1 MKKSLFLASVI
12 AVALLTSCGTAV
24 QPDQVSVNP
33 SPLTVVGNQVEAEIT
48 GTFPVKKFAKN
59 AVLTVTPVLKYNGG
73 EALSKSV
80 TYVGESAKENGQVV
94 SYKEGGKYT
103 QVAIFDYVPQMAK
116 SELYLRF
123 EARKGNKVVTLPD
136 VKIADGVISTAK
148 LAVATAEEVK
158 PQITADKFQRIIQEV
173 QEADIRFL
181 IQQTTLRNSEL
192 KSQEMKDLHAA
203 IKDADAAENKAINK
217 IEVAGYASPDGEQGL
232 NEKLADKRQANA
244 EKYLAKQLKKAKV
257 SAEIESNVTAED
269 WAGFQKAM
277 EASNIQDK
285 ELVLRVLSMYTD
297 PEERE
302 TQIKNLSAV
311 YKTIADEILPALRR
325 SRLILTTDLIGKSDE
340 EIAALAKNDPRALSV
355 DELLYAAT
363 LTQDAAEKI
372 ALYAKATELFPQD
385 HRAYNNIGM
394 IQFSQGKVADARRSF
409 AKALQLA
416 PADPDV
422 NYNAGIAAM
431 AENDLVQAE
440 QYLGK
445 AAGTKGD
452 LKAAMGTLYTMKGD
466 YAAAKTAYGQ
476 EATNNAAVQQILNE
490 DYAAARQ
497 TLARVAKPNATTAY
511 LAAVVGARTNDRD
524 AVYSNL
530 KVAVQRNAQMK
541 AKAQNDIEFAKYQ
554 ADEQF
559 QAIVK

>member
-73 EALSKSV
+73 EAVSKSV

-257 SAEIESNVTAED
+257 NAEIESNVTAED

-363 LTQDAAEKI
+363 LTQDVAEKI
-372 ALYAKATELFPQD
+372 ALYTKATELFPQD

-440 QYLGK
+440 QHLGK

-466 YAAAKTAYGQ
+466 YAAAKTAYGN